1 METVYF
7 LVIALVGGFITLFLA
22 AGWGSFKDKKVPE
35 TGILFRWF
43 LAGLVA
49 CGLGA
54 YAWIFGSGGDVSQL
68 TKTLVES
75 LDIKTVQSAAETVVE
90 TVKEASE
97 ELTVGMP
104 TF

>member
-7 LVIALVGGFITLFLA
+7 LVIAFIGGLITLFFA
-22 AGWGSFKDKKVPE
+22 AGWGSFKEKKIPE

-43 LAGLVA
+43 IAGLVA
-49 CGLGA
+49 SGLGA

-68 TKTLVES
+68 TKTLIDS
-75 LDIKTVQSAAETVVE
+75 LDIKNLQSTAETVVE
-90 TVKEASE
+90 TVKEAGE

-104 TF
+104 AF